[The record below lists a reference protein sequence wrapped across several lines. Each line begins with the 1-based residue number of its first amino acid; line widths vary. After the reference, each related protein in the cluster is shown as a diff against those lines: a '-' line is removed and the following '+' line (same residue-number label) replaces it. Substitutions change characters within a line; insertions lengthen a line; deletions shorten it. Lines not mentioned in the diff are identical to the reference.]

1 MDVSPIIPAGRQFV
15 ESYGPGRFRISGV
28 VHEGSVLVLPQSTVA
43 WPVSAVED
51 LTVADFRAAIAA
63 EPPVEVVL
71 LGAGPKMVML
81 PADLRRELKDAGVNL
96 EVMDT
101 GAACRTYNVLLSEE
115 RRVAA
120 ALIAL

>member
-15 ESYGPGRFRISGV
+15 DSYGPGRFRISGV
-28 VHEGSVLVLPQSTVA
+28 VHEGSVLVLPQATVA
-43 WPVSAVED
+43 WPVSSVEE
-51 LTVADFRAAIAA
+51 LTAADFRAAIAA
-63 EPPVEVVL
+63 DPPVEVVL

-81 PADLRRELKDAGVNL
+81 PADLRRELKNAGVNL

>member
-15 ESYGPGRFRISGV
+15 DSYGPGRFRISGV
-28 VHEGSVLVLPQSTVA
+28 VYEGSVLVLPQATVA
-43 WPVSAVED
+43 WPVSSVEE
-51 LTVADFRAAIAA
+51 LTAADFRAAIAA
-63 EPPVEVVL
+63 DPPVEVVL

-81 PADLRRELKDAGVNL
+81 PADLRRELKNAGVNL